1 MSRRLETV
9 ETWNAVVL
17 DGELQDRGMV
27 SFEAVL
33 GEGDAEAIRAY
44 VITQASLTQ

>member
-1 MSRRLETV
+1 MSRRLATED
-9 ETWNAVVL
+9 TWNSVVL
-17 DGELQDRGMV
+17 EGELQDSGMV
-27 SFEAVL
+27 SFANIL